1 MLVKAKATLARYPL
15 AGFFVLVVAA
25 YATYAA
31 LAAASSNASGWTN
44 RFSIVSVM
52 VAGLVALV
60 CCWAISGPRSW
71 PSRRFTQL
79 FIVVAVVLVTMT
91 ALCVEAWL
99 VWRIDR
105 SLFAGAGGSPGVH
118 LASMPSL
125 GSWIHRELGTSIL
138 WLRALVAG
146 LVLAGVVSPFTA
158 IRRLAR
164 ALVSWRGRRV
174 WLLVAVALLVPGVCA
189 AAARIG
195 GSLAPLAVDGSVP
208 IHYSVSYSVAAFVTA
223 LLINVPLVFA
233 WYGFVGER
241 LARRVSPLVAALVI
255 GLALVLP
262 SQLMLRIVD
271 RSGLSGLNDA
281 WYVLTLMSVIAVA
294 VLAVWLAR
302 KARGSLV
309 PTAVLFAAVSA
320 GTNVVVLTSSNGGI
334 SGRTREL
341 YPGCIIVAAVLFALA
356 GRMWRKTE
364 APPAPLALDES
375 NPASGGYEA
384 SVGGVGV
391 ASATSAV
398 EP

>member
-1 MLVKAKATLARYPL
+1 M
-15 AGFFVLVVAA
+15 VAA
-25 YATYAA
+25 EWA
-31 LAAASSNASGWTN
+31 N
-44 RFSIVSVM
+44 RFSMVSAM
-52 VAGLVALV
+52 VAGLAALV
-60 CCWAISGPRSW
+60 CCWAISSPRSW

-79 FIVVAVVLVTMT
+79 CIVVAVVLVTMT

-99 VWRIDR
+99 VWRMER
-105 SLFAGAGGSPGVH
+105 SLFAGAGGSPGVYVMP
-118 LASMPSL
+118 MPSL
-125 GSWIHRELGTSIL
+125 GSWIHRELGTSVF

-158 IRRLAR
+158 VRRLAR

-262 SQLMLRIVD
+262 SQLVLRIAD
-271 RSGLSGLNDA
+271 RSLGLSGLNDA

-341 YPGCIIVAAVLFALA
+341 YPGCIIVVAVLFALA
-356 GRMWRKTE
+356 GRMWRRME
-364 APPAPLALDES
+364 APPSPLALDES
-375 NPASGGYEA
+375 NPGSDGYEA
-384 SVGGVGV
+384 SVDDVGV